1 MSSSLSSDPESNLW
15 DFFIEVG
22 YVPPNSPRSFGEALF
37 FATEVARI
45 PDKFGN
51 ERRVEINGVPIF
63 GSYFDDY
70 EDYEL
75 YGIINDVDTI
85 YPDDEFEYDKIDI
98 ISMSYDN

>member
-1 MSSSLSSDPESNLW
+1 MYHLTARDRYDDNGSTLSCTTL
-15 DFFIEVG
+15 
-22 YVPPNSPRSFGEALF
+22 GEALF